1 MLELKPLAYAYDA
14 LEPHIDEETMKI
26 HHDKHHQ
33 AYLDKFKLALQD
45 LPDLKDLS
53 VDEVLWR
60 LPDLKEKV
68 DSKTWM
74 ALKNHGG
81 GFVHHNIFWEIMSPE
96 GARKPVGDLKNLI
109 EELGGFDKFRQEF
122 SDLAMSQFGSG
133 WAWLVLNQDKKLEM
147 YNLPNQDSPLTLHH
161 QALLG
166 IDVWEHAYYLKYQNR
181 RADYVDAWWQ
191 VVDFTAAEKR
201 YQSALKKD
209 HS

>member
-14 LEPHIDEETMKI
+14 LEPHIDEETMRI

-33 AYLDKFKLALQD
+33 AYLDKFKLVLQD

-60 LPDLKEKV
+60 LADFKDKL

-81 GFVHHNIFWEIMSPE
+81 GFAHHNIFWEIMSPE
-96 GARKPVGDLKNLI
+96 GVREPVGDLKNLI
-109 EELGGFDKFRQEF
+109 EDLGGFDKFRQQF

-161 QALLG
+161 QPLLG

-191 VVDFTAAEKR
+191 VVDFAAAEKR
-201 YQSALKKD
+201 YQDALTKNY
-209 HS
+209 S